1 MTHKLALPGQLGQG
15 QTIRAWTSTVVS
27 SCLGQRG
34 ELSSQINVRLSWIGC
49 EGNPLCRDIVSS
61 YKRALDVCAIPSHRL
76 VYTSYIRSYDVSIFE
91 NLVLTG
97 DSLHPCQRSK
107 NRCFDCLGVKEK
119 PKHRKNKTLVWT
131 SPSLFCILKFCN
143 RYYFTKIIF
152 SCYCEVFIYTFEA
165 IAKLFN
171 I

>member
-1 MTHKLALPGQLGQG
+1 MTHKLAQPRQLGQG
-15 QTIRAWTSTVVS
+15 EIIRAWTSTVVS

-34 ELSSQINVRLSWIGC
+34 ELSSQINVCLSWIGC
-49 EGNPLCRDIVSS
+49 EGNPLCRDIFSS
-61 YKRALDVCAIPSHRL
+61 YKWALDVCAIPSHRL

-97 DSLHPCQRSK
+97 DSLHPCQRFQKSA
-107 NRCFDCLGVKEK
+107 FLIVWVS
-119 PKHRKNKTLVWT
+119 RKNQNTERIKLVWT

-152 SCYCEVFIYTFEA
+152 SCYREVFIYTFEA